1 MILSSL
7 HVCNCRYFNETNS
20 NKPFAESHYQQA
32 SAEMM
37 RQICLDLKA
46 IVQQLDPIY
55 LFPTLYKTDENLN
68 VRDLY
73 FAIYY
78 D

>member
-1 MILSSL
+1 
-7 HVCNCRYFNETNS
+7 
-20 NKPFAESHYQQA
+20 
-32 SAEMM
+32 MM

-78 D
+78 DSFSEETGKKL

>member
-1 MILSSL
+1 
-7 HVCNCRYFNETNS
+7 
-20 NKPFAESHYQQA
+20 
-32 SAEMM
+32 MM

-55 LFPTLYKTDENLN
+55 LFPTLNKTDENLN

-73 FAIYY
+73 Y
-78 D
+78 DSFSEETGKKL